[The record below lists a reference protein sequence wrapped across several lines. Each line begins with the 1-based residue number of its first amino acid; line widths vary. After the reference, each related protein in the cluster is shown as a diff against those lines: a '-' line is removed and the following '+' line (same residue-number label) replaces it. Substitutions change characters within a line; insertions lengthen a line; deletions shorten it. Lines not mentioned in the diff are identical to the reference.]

1 VDERRRGDGTT
12 KDTAMTRATLNL
24 LAQRETTRR
33 EILNKSDLIPPLPDL
48 VMRLLGMLNEPTTE
62 PCDLEALVQ
71 NDQVLVAKMLATV
84 NSAFYGLN
92 RPIRTIKEAVMVLG
106 FRGVRSLVLATS
118 TARLMQRDFRVY
130 GHEPLGLWAHA
141 VVVAAGARRL
151 ATACRFS
158 PDDAEVA
165 FVTGLL
171 HDIGKLLLV
180 AYLGDAQPMHGAL
193 ADVCEQERRRVGM
206 DHIEAGGLVV
216 ARWNLAPEIRAVF
229 QRTDATADRTSRVTA
244 AVSLAE
250 ALAHEIGTGFLPG
263 MQPPGE
269 YVPGD
274 FAALGL
280 DDARWS
286 SLRAELAKVMDD
298 ALAAFRN
305 LGS

>member
-1 VDERRRGDGTT
+1 
-12 KDTAMTRATLNL
+12 
-24 LAQRETTRR
+24 
-33 EILNKSDLIPPLPDL
+33 
-48 VMRLLGMLNEPTTE
+48 
-62 PCDLEALVQ
+62 
-71 NDQVLVAKMLATV
+71 
-84 NSAFYGLN
+84 
-92 RPIRTIKEAVMVLG
+92 MVLG

>member
-1 VDERRRGDGTT
+1 
-12 KDTAMTRATLNL
+12 MTRATLNL

-33 EILNKSDLIPPLPDL
+33 EILHKSDLIPPLPDL
-48 VMRLLGMLNEPTTE
+48 VMRVLGMLNEPTTE
-62 PCDLEALVQ
+62 PCDLENLVR

-118 TARLMQRDFRVY
+118 TARLMQRDFRAY

-165 FVTGLL
+165 FVGGLL

-180 AYLGDAQPMHGAL
+180 GYLGDAPPMRGTL
-193 ADVCEQERRRVGM
+193 AEVCEQERRRVGM
-206 DHIEAGGLVV
+206 DHTEAGGLVV

-229 QRTDATADRTSRVTA
+229 DRSPAVADRSSRVGA
-244 AVSLAE
+244 AVNLAE
-250 ALAHEIGTGFLPG
+250 ALAHERGTGFLPG
-263 MQPPGE
+263 MQPPAE
-269 YVPGD
+269 YQPED
-274 FAALGL
+274 LAALGL
-280 DDARWS
+280 DADRWS
-286 SLRAELAKVMDD
+286 VLQDELAKVMDE
-298 ALAAFRN
+298 ALTVFRK
-305 LGS
+305 LGA